1 MILII
6 IGLLLF
12 GFFFPPL
19 WLVLIGYLIY
29 IYASRHTRKER
40 AVEGRIRAMIAAR
53 KDMATFSELY
63 YEAARSYAVSKGCT
77 VSDHESASAAVMID
91 GKAWNAVFLK
101 ERDGGTTITLQD
113 HAVVQKK
120 FDSDL
125 ERLLAVSRRQ
135 QDQPSYLENVA
146 ADTLAER
153 ALVNGHEPSFLELLK
168 CAEAGNAEAQN
179 HVGRCYLRGV
189 CEPSDYK
196 KAHLW
201 LVRAAEQGSAEA
213 QFNLGL
219 LYYRGLGRKRDPAPA
234 AKWFNQAMEN
244 GHKDA
249 RQELQKL
256 AAENPIIFAR
266 HERSLANGVEKAPGL
281 IDYELAHIYLEELM
295 DITHDSEV
303 RAGVITATQTG
314 QLPLSKMTEVQDAL
328 MWMWNLS
335 SATDFSY
342 KEIIA
347 QVAEYD
353 WSLFAGMPRTGS
365 GDWGK

>member
-1 MILII
+1 MILGILA
-6 IGLLLF
+6 LLVL

-40 AVEGRIRAMIAAR
+40 AVEGRIRAMIAAK

-77 VSDHESASAAVMID
+77 VLDHEAASAAVMID
-91 GKAWNAVFLK
+91 GEAYNAVFLR
-101 ERDGGTTITLQD
+101 EQNGGTTITLQD
-113 HAVVQKK
+113 HGLVQKK
-120 FDSDL
+120 FNSDL
-125 ERLLAVSRRQ
+125 ERVLAVARMQ
-135 QDQPSYLENVA
+135 EAEPSYLENVA
-146 ADTLAER
+146 ADILAER
-153 ALVNGHEPSFLELLK
+153 ALVKGHEPSFLELLK
-168 CAEAGNAEAQN
+168 RAEAGNADAQN

-201 LVRAAEQGSAEA
+201 LVRAAEQGSAQA
-213 QFNLGL
+213 QFNLGC

-244 GHKDA
+244 GHPQA

-256 AAENPIIFAR
+256 ADENPIIFER
-266 HERSLANGVEKAPGL
+266 HERSLAKGIEKAPGL
-281 IDYELAHIYLEELM
+281 LDYELAHLYLEELM

-303 RAGVITATQTG
+303 RAGFITATQTG
-314 QLPLSKMTEVQDAL
+314 QLPLSKMTEVQEAL

-342 KEIIA
+342 QEIIA

-353 WSLFAGMPRTGS
+353 WSMFAGMPRAGS
-365 GDWGK
+365 GEWRK